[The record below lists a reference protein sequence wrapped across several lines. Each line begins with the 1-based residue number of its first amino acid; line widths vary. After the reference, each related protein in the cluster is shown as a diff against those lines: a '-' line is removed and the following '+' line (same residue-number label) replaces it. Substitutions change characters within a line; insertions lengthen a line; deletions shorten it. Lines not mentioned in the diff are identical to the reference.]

1 MQTNIIKTFTETL
14 PDRSQEQ
21 CCNARDLHAFL
32 EVATRFNDW
41 IKDRIERYEFV
52 EGEDYLIL
60 KSQEQASQLD
70 YSNSSNQDAPTW
82 GGDRRSIDYHLTLD
96 MAKELA
102 MIENNPKGREARRYF
117 IRMEKFARMLTQHI
131 PKEQVDRRKQAL
143 TIFVEMRNHLLDNH
157 NTDLTLAIELAAA
170 EVTSLTGVDLLK
182 DQGIKIGTNRQI
194 ASEKAADLISADPE
208 MGKFLNHDE
217 RHTLE
222 MEMARIAAVTGQA
235 ISQVYDWLSERLD
248 IVTEARIPRYRFTEA
263 INLLRLR
270 QEYEERAA

>member
-1 MQTNIIKTFTETL
+1 MNTNIIKTFTETM

-32 EVATRFNDW
+32 EVGKDFSNW
-41 IKDRIERYEFV
+41 IKDRIQKYEFK
-52 EGEDYLIL
+52 EGEDFITALETPDL
-60 KSQEQASQLD
+60 A
-70 YSNSSNQDAPTW
+70 NQDAPTW

-117 IRMEKFARMLTQHI
+117 IRMEKFARMLTQHV

-182 DQGIKIGTNRQI
+182 EQGIKIGTNRQI
-194 ASEKAADLISADPE
+194 ASEKAADLIADDPE